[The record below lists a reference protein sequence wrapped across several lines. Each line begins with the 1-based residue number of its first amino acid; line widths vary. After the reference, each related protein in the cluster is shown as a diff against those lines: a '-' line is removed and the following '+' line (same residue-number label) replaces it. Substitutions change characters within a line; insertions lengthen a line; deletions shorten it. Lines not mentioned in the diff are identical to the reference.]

1 MLKHFTNGVFLI
13 KIRPISKETMTNFN
27 FQRNSFVIKPLT
39 TVRFSKPDIFV
50 FKKIKLQTSVSPKL
64 NRFSLVFNFVGK
76 RNFLSTKCICFG
88 RASIQRHPPTIPV
101 CDISVLWSSKGYSQ
115 SAFDMCNPLT
125 RMLLLSCSCLWNSVN
140 LNIFFFYLYINTFKQ
155 IY

>member
-1 MLKHFTNGVFLI
+1 MKHFTNGVFLI

-50 FKKIKLQTSVSPKL
+50 FKKIKLQTYVSPKL
-64 NRFSLVFNFVGK
+64 NWFSLVFNFVGK

-88 RASIQRHPPTIPV
+88 SASIERHPLQSPFV
-101 CDISVLWSSKGYSQ
+101 ISVSSGPQ
-115 SAFDMCNPLT
+115 RAI
-125 RMLLLSCSCLWNSVN
+125 VN
-140 LNIFFFYLYINTFKQ
+140 LRLICATPWPECFC
-155 IY
+155 